1 MATAIATPNEADVD
15 QKSALRMYMPRV
27 IIAIV
32 LLVGGYF
39 GYRAYVHSQQY
50 ESTDNAQIEGN
61 SAPVLARVA
70 GYVQSVNVDDYANV
84 TKGQPLVTIDPQE
97 YDVAL
102 AQAEADYQQS
112 LADLATARA
121 DLQNAQA
128 QARNVA
134 QNTRVAQSN
143 AQVQAARRDKA
154 QADLKRDQNLYQ
166 AQSLTQKQL
175 EDSRNTVE
183 VQNRQYAANEEQV
196 GLARTSQGV
205 AQAGITRAQANI
217 QKIDAVLKVKQAAI
231 DNAKL
236 RVGYA
241 RLTAP
246 IAGKIGRKNVV
257 AGQYVQPGQNLFT
270 IVADSTFWVVA
281 NFKETQ
287 LNKMKVGQEVDI
299 NLDAYPDLAVKGR
312 VASLS
317 EATGA
322 RFALLPADNASGNF
336 VKITQRVPVKI
347 EILNAEK
354 YKNQLRAGLSV
365 DAEVRVQE

>member
-1 MATAIATPNEADVD
+1 MAAITGEMTTTEE
-15 QKSALRMYMPRV
+15 KSGVQTYLPRI

-39 GYRAYVHSQQY
+39 GYQAYHHAQLY

-61 SAPVLARVA
+61 AAPVLARVA
-70 GYVQSVNVDDYANV
+70 GYVTSVQVDDYANV
-84 TKGQPLVTIDPQE
+84 KQGQPLVTIDPQE

-121 DLQNAQA
+121 DLQNAEA
-128 QARNVA
+128 NARNVV
-134 QNTRVAQSN
+134 QNARVAQSN

-154 QADLKRDQNLYQ
+154 QQDLQRDQNLYKE
-166 AQSLTQKQL
+166 QSLTRKQL
-175 EDSRNTVE
+175 EDSQNNVE
-183 VQNRQYAANEEQV
+183 VQSRQYSANVEQIN
-196 GLARTSQGV
+196 LAKTSESV
-205 AQAGITRAQANI
+205 AQAGIARARANI
-217 QKIDAVLKVKQAAI
+217 QKIEALIKVKQAAV

-236 RVGYA
+236 KVGYA
-241 RLTAP
+241 HITAP

-257 AGQYVQPGQNLFT
+257 PGQFVQPGQTLFT
-270 IVADSTFWVVA
+270 IAADSTFWVVA

-287 LNKMKVGQEVDI
+287 LEKMQVGQPVEI
-299 NLDAYPDLAVKGR
+299 NLDAYPDLDIKGR

-347 EILNAEK
+347 EILNPEK

-365 DAEVRVQE
+365 DADVRVAN

>member
-1 MATAIATPNEADVD
+1 MATLTAETPTEE
-15 QKSALRMYMPRV
+15 KSGIKAYLPRI
-27 IIAIV
+27 IIALV
-32 LLVGGYF
+32 VLVGGYF
-39 GYRAYVHSQQY
+39 AYQAYVHSRQY
-50 ESTDNAQIEGN
+50 ETTDNAQIEGN

-70 GYVQSVNVDDYANV
+70 GYVTSVNVADYANV
-84 TKGQPLVTIDPQE
+84 KQGQLLVTIDPQE

-102 AQAEADYQQS
+102 AQAEADYQQTV
-112 LADLATARA
+112 ADLANARA

-128 QARNVA
+128 SARNVA
-134 QNTRVAQSN
+134 QNARVAQSN
-143 AQVQAARRDKA
+143 AQVQAARRDKSR
-154 QADLKRDQNLYQ
+154 QDLQRDQNLYKE
-166 AQSLTQKQL
+166 QSLTKKQL
-175 EDSRNTVE
+175 EDTQNNAE
-183 VQNRQYAANEEQV
+183 VQGRQYDANVEQIN
-196 GLARTSQGV
+196 LAKTSQGV
-205 AQAGITRAQANI
+205 AQAGIAKAQANI
-217 QKIDAVLKVKQAAI
+217 QKIQAVLKVKQAAI

-241 RLTAP
+241 RLTSP

-257 AGQYVQPGQNLFT
+257 VGQYVQPGQNLFT

-287 LNKMKVGQEVDI
+287 LEKIQLGQPVDI
-299 NLDAYPDLAVKGR
+299 KLDAYPNLDVKGR

-317 EATGA
+317 DATGA

-347 EILNAEK
+347 EILNPEK

-365 DAEVRVQE
+365 DAEIRVAN

>member
-1 MATAIATPNEADVD
+1 MATNTEPDVE
-15 QKSALRMYMPRV
+15 QKSGLRSYLPRI
-27 IIAIV
+27 IIALV
-32 LLVGGYF
+32 VLVGGYF
-39 GYRAYVHSQQY
+39 GYKAYEHGQHY

-70 GYVQSVNVDDYANV
+70 GYVKEVNVNDYADV
-84 TKGQPLVTIDPQE
+84 KKGQLLVTIDPQE

-102 AQAEADYQQS
+102 TQTQADYQQS

-128 QARNVA
+128 QARNVS

-175 EDSRNTVE
+175 DDSRSAAE
-183 VQNRQYAANEEQV
+183 VQARQYAANEEQV
-196 GLARTSQGV
+196 GLARTSQSV
-205 AQAGITRAQANI
+205 AQSGIARAQANI
-217 QKIDAVLKVKQAAI
+217 QKIEAVLKVKQAAI
-231 DNAKL
+231 DNAQL

-241 RLTAP
+241 RLTSP
-246 IAGKIGRKNVV
+246 INGKIGRKNVV
-257 AGQYVQPGQNLFT
+257 VGQYVQPGQNLFT

-287 LNKMKVGQEVDI
+287 LAKMNVGQKVDI
-299 NLDAYPDLAVKGR
+299 KLDAYPDLNVKGR
-312 VASLS
+312 VAALS
-317 EATGA
+317 DATGA

-347 EILNAEK
+347 EIVDPQK

-365 DAEVRVQE
+365 DAEVRVKE